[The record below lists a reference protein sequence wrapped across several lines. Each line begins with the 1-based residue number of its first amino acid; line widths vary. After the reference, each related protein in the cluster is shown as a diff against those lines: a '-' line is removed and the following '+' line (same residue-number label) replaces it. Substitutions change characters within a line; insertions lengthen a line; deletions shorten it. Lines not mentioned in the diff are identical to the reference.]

1 MNKNERN
8 KTKLQFFK
16 YGLCN
21 IKNITSK
28 LFSYSGLSRIR
39 MIIFNRKLVTNCLQN
54 KSPAAVSSSLSF
66 VFLLDSDEESLSP
79 FTFEQFVFVATFVN
93 ISFDA
98 FSRNWKKQK
107 AYPYSGSKLTKIYFE
122 RERN

>member
-1 MNKNERN
+1 
-8 KTKLQFFK
+8 
-16 YGLCN
+16 
-21 IKNITSK
+21 
-28 LFSYSGLSRIR
+28 

-54 KSPAAVSSSLSF
+54 KSAAVSSSLSF

-79 FTFEQFVFVATFVN
+79 FTFEEQFVFVATFIN